1 MLSKRALLPSV
12 AGSHQARPISL
23 KETDGLQYAR
33 NPDLV
38 WLSAA
43 SAVPDGA
50 LIPQPILFPSP
61 ATGAAFAASGLAA
74 CHPRAGT
81 GEDQLRH
88 AAHRRPPCWQPS
100 PAEAEAFHDGVR
112 EHAGSRPPVIHA
124 SQVVADDSR
133 STPPKRHWV
142 NTHHPLAG
150 IGARLDPGRV
160 TSRRHADGFGS
171 RLDGRRPGIGIH
183 SFDF

>member
-133 STPPKRHWV
+133 STLPKRIGSTLTTLWRESEHA
-142 NTHHPLAG
+142 AG
-150 IGARLDPGRV
+150 LDCRTPSSAHTGSTFGRH
-160 TSRRHADGFGS
+160 T
-171 RLDGRRPGIGIH
+171 
-183 SFDF
+183 